1 MDDATV
7 NVIAHHVLAVSVS
20 CRKHARRY
28 VRTSGQITRA
38 KMLVGGERGYV
49 LRSYAPTT
57 IAAAIMPATCP
68 TDNSISSKR
77 LCSQLPLFPEQ
88 MYSGL
93 ERRASGSEYR
103 LFLLIFMQAT
113 TPNVYR
119 KWSAPFL
126 ELIRILVL
134 TRRRLYWLMVQ
145 GNGEQ
150 SGTGSQLYPE
160 QH

>member
-20 CRKHARRY
+20 FRKHARRY

-38 KMLVGGERGYV
+38 KMLVRPERGYA

-77 LCSQLPLFPEQ
+77 LCSQLLLFPEQ
-88 MYSGL
+88 MYSGP

-103 LFLLIFMQAT
+103 LFRQLMQAM
-113 TPNVYR
+113 TPTFIEDGVP
-119 KWSAPFL
+119 PF
-126 ELIRILVL
+126 
-134 TRRRLYWLMVQ
+134 
-145 GNGEQ
+145 
-150 SGTGSQLYPE
+150 
-160 QH
+160 